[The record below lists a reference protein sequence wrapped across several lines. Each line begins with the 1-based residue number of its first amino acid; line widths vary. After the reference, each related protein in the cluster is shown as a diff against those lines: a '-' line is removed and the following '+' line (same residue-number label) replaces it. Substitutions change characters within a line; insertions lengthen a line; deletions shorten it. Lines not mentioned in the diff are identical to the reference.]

1 LILLS
6 FSVFSVFRGFIMKKS
21 ILVVAGEVS
30 GDLHAA
36 KVVRAVKACS
46 PESTFWGI
54 GGDELR
60 AEGVELL
67 EHTDQMSV
75 MGIIEV
81 LKHYRFFKNVLSQV
95 LAEVDRRKPDTALLV
110 DYPGFNLRLAAE
122 LKKRG
127 VKVYYYISPKVWAWN
142 KKRIPKMAQVI
153 DRLMVIFPF
162 EVEVFKGSGLQ
173 VDFVGNPLVEQID
186 EFLSSN
192 VQSLPRQ
199 SDRLIAL
206 LPGSRRQE
214 IERILPTMLEA
225 AKKLEAQF
233 PDLSF
238 MIATPNERIEKIV
251 NEQIYQC
258 PDKPLRLDVICGN
271 ARELMRQAAAAIVT
285 SGTATLETAL
295 IGTPHILVY
304 KTSAFT
310 YWFAKAVVKI
320 SYLGLVNIVADR
332 SVCPELIQQDATP
345 EALAAETAK
354 LMADTPERESM
365 LEGYAEV
372 RKILGSDSAAE
383 NVAKILCPA

>member
-1 LILLS
+1 
-6 FSVFSVFRGFIMKKS
+6 MKKS
-21 ILVVAGEVS
+21 VLVVAGEVS

-36 KVVRAVKACS
+36 QVVRAAKACS
-46 PESTFWGI
+46 PETVFWGI
-54 GGDELR
+54 GGDGLR

-67 EHTDQMSV
+67 QHTDQMSV
-75 MGIIEV
+75 MGIAEV
-81 LKHYRFFKNVLSQV
+81 LKHYRFFKTVFKQV
-95 LAEVDRRKPDTALLV
+95 LAEVDRRKPEAALLV
-110 DYPGFNLRLAAE
+110 DYPGFNLRMAAA

-142 KKRIPKMAQVI
+142 KKRIPKMAKVI
-153 DRLMVIFPF
+153 DRLMVVFPF
-162 EVEVFKGSGLQ
+162 ELEVFKDTGLQ

-186 EFLSSN
+186 GFLASDPKPLPW
-192 VQSLPRQ
+192 QSER
-199 SDRLIAL
+199 RIAL

-225 AKKLEAQF
+225 AKKLEALF
-233 PDLSF
+233 PGLSF
-238 MIATPNERIEKIV
+238 MIATPNERIQRIV
-251 NEQIYQC
+251 KGRVFQC
-258 PDKPLRLDVICGN
+258 RDKPSRLDVICGN
-271 ARELMRQAAAAIVT
+271 ARELMRQAEAAIVT

-332 SVCPELIQQDATP
+332 PVCPELIQQEATP
-345 EALAAETAK
+345 EALVAETAK
-354 LMADTPERESM
+354 LMDDSPERKAM

-372 RKILGSDSAAE
+372 RRLLGDRGAAE
-383 NVAKILCPA
+383 SVVRILCDA